1 MSFQGLQA
9 KYRRLFA
16 EHASWKLLRADNAP
30 YILAFI
36 ADLFS
41 EESEIPYGRARIM
54 LHAEIERSRELGI
67 WSTETSAAT
76 YLNQW
81 IRTGWLREMDDSL
94 TKTDASEI
102 ALRFCKGLDERNS
115 GTTASHLRIV
125 QEAVRDLA
133 VAISPNVDERVTL
146 LESKK
151 AEIQR
156 EIDALQA
163 GVVPELS
170 EVEQRERIREIY
182 QLASVL
188 TGDFRRV
195 EDEIRVLDK
204 ELRVQII
211 EGDVSRGDILL
222 SVMEKEAFL
231 STTEAGSAFEGFFQL
246 LCDQNRSM
254 EFREQLR
261 SILNRPV
268 AKQLSGS
275 QQQFLNQLMRE
286 LSRES
291 DRVFRIRRR
300 TEEGLRSYIE
310 SGAAAENQAVDRLLS
325 KLERQAVLLRDG
337 MRDDGLGLRVDLK
350 TETTL
355 SLPVGPIEIKSPE
368 AMRLR
373 NPDDKLDTS
382 GVEEKANSREPS
394 SHVLDCLDA
403 VQVREIA
410 HKTFDSLKEHGPM
423 SIAGLAAKNPL
434 ESGLEE
440 LVAYL
445 RVAKAV
451 GATALEQKEDVE
463 LMDKQGAMLKA
474 SIPTYLLTL
483 DLFPEDI
490 DELSL

>member
-1 MSFQGLQA
+1 LNFQGLQA
-9 KYRRLFA
+9 KYRRIFSENA
-16 EHASWKLLRADNAP
+16 AWRLLRGDNAP

-54 LHAEIERSRELGI
+54 LDAEIERSRELGI

-81 IRTGWLREMDDSL
+81 IRNGWLREMDDFL

-163 GVVPELS
+163 GVVPELK
-170 EVEQRERIREIY
+170 ELEQRERIREIY

-204 ELRVQII
+204 NLRVQII
-211 EGDVSRGDILL
+211 EGGASRGDVLL
-222 SVMEKEAFL
+222 SVMEKEALL

-268 AKQLSGS
+268 AKQLSAN
-275 QQQFLNQLMRE
+275 QHQFLGQLMRE
-286 LSRES
+286 LSSES
-291 DRVFRIRRR
+291 DRVFRVRRR
-300 TEEGLRSYIE
+300 TEEGLRSYLE
-310 SGAAAENQAVDRLLS
+310 SGSAAENQAVDRLLS
-325 KLERQAVLLRDG
+325 QLERQAVIL
-337 MRDDGLGLRVDLK
+337 RDDGLDLK
-350 TETTL
+350 TETAL
-355 SLPVGPIEIKSPE
+355 SLPVGPIEVKSPE
-368 AMRLR
+368 SMRLR
-373 NPDDKLDTS
+373 SPDDKLDTS

-410 HKTFDSLKEHGPM
+410 NKTLSTLREYGPL
-423 SIAGLAAKNPL
+423 SIAGVADRNPL
-434 ESGLEE
+434 QSGLEE

-451 GATALEQKEDVE
+451 GATALEQKEDVT
-463 LMDKQGAMLKA
+463 LIDKQGGSLKA
-474 SIPTYLLTL
+474 TIPTYLLTAE
-483 DLFPEDI
+483 LFPKDI
-490 DELSL
+490 DELTL

>member
-1 MSFQGLQA
+1 MNFQGLQA

-16 EHASWKLLRADNAP
+16 ESAAWRLLRVDNAP

-41 EESEIPYGRARIM
+41 EESEVPYSRARV
-54 LHAEIERSRELGI
+54 LLDTEIERSRELGI
-67 WSTETSAAT
+67 WPTETAAVS

-81 IRTGWLREMDDSL
+81 IKNGWLREMDDSL

-133 VAISPNVDERVTL
+133 VAISPNIDEKVTL

-156 EIDALQA
+156 EIEALQA
-163 GVVPELS
+163 GIVLPLS
-170 EVEQRERIREIY
+170 ESEQRERIREIY
-182 QLASVL
+182 QLASAL

-195 EDEIRVLDK
+195 EDEIRDLDK

-211 EGDVSRGDILL
+211 QGDISRGDVLL
-222 SVMEKEAFL
+222 SVMEKEAL
-231 STTEAGSAFEGFFQL
+231 LATTDAGSAFEGFFQL

-261 SILNRPV
+261 SILSRPV
-268 AKQLSGS
+268 GQQLSDS
-275 QQQFLNQLMRE
+275 QHQFLSHLMRE

-291 DRVFRIRRR
+291 ERVFRVRRR

-310 SGAAAENQAVDRLLS
+310 SGAATENQAADRLLS
-325 KLERQAVLLRDG
+325 KLEKHALLLRDEH
-337 MRDDGLGLRVDLK
+337 LDLM
-350 TETTL
+350 TETRL
-355 SLPVGPIEIKSPE
+355 SIPVGPIEIKSPE
-368 AMRLR
+368 SMALR
-373 NPDDKLDTS
+373 SPDDKLDTS
-382 GVEEKANSREPS
+382 GVDENANRREPS
-394 SHVLDCLDA
+394 AHMLDCLDA
-403 VQVREIA
+403 VQVRQVA
-410 HKTFDSLKEHGPM
+410 YKLLKTLKKYGPM
-423 SIAGLAAKNPL
+423 SIARLADYNPL
-434 ESGLEE
+434 TSGLEE

-445 RVAKAV
+445 RIAKAV
-451 GATALEQKEDVE
+451 EATTLNEKEDVIVV
-463 LMDKQGAMLKA
+463 DRQGVKLKA
-474 SIPTYLLTL
+474 SIPIYLLSAE
-483 DLFPEDI
+483 LFPEDL
-490 DELSL
+490 DELAL

>member
-9 KYRRLFA
+9 KYRRLYVESA
-16 EHASWKLLRADNAP
+16 AWKILRTDNAP
-30 YILAFI
+30 YILAII

-41 EESEIPYGRARIM
+41 DESEIPYGRARIM
-54 LHAEIERSRELGI
+54 LDAEIERSRELGI
-67 WSTETSAAT
+67 WATETSAAT

-81 IRTGWLREMDDSL
+81 IRKGWLREMDDLL

-133 VAISPNVDERVTL
+133 VAISPNVDERVIL

-170 EVEQRERIREIY
+170 EAEQSERVREIY

-195 EDEIRVLDK
+195 EDEIRILDK
-204 ELRVQII
+204 DLRVQII
-211 EGDVSRGDILL
+211 EGDASRGDVLL
-222 SVMEKEAFL
+222 SVMEKEALL
-231 STTEAGSAFEGFFQL
+231 STTDAGSAFEGFFQL

-261 SILNRPV
+261 SILSRPV
-268 AKQLSGS
+268 AQQLSVS
-275 QQQFLNQLMRE
+275 QHQFLSQLMRE

-291 DRVFRIRRR
+291 DRVFRVRGR

-310 SGAAAENQAVDRLLS
+310 SGAAAENRAVDQLIS
-325 KLERQAVLLRDG
+325 KLERQAVLIRDEG
-337 MRDDGLGLRVDLK
+337 VDLK
-350 TETTL
+350 TETSL
-355 SLPVGPIEIKSPE
+355 SLPVGPIEVKSPE
-368 AMRLR
+368 SIRLKT
-373 NPDDKLDTS
+373 PDDKLDTS
-382 GVEEKANSREPS
+382 GVEEKANTREPS
-394 SHVLDCLDA
+394 THVLDCLDT
-403 VQVREIA
+403 VQIREVA
-410 HKTFDSLKEHGPM
+410 HQTLNTLRKVGPM
-423 SIAGLAAKNPL
+423 SIAGLADQNPL
-434 ESGLEE
+434 NSGLEE

-451 GATALEQKEDVE
+451 GATALDQKEDVAVV
-463 LMDKQGAMLKA
+463 DKQGVTLKA
-474 SIPTYLLTL
+474 SIPTYLLSA

-490 DELSL
+490 DELVL